1 MTFFVRDSL
10 LNLFLKKPV
19 DKQSPPATFHFI
31 GRNSAS
37 DKNQKTKKERQNTM
51 HLIDEQID
59 RVYSKVSREWHG
71 KAIVMGDLN
80 SDSLSEIMPPIVE
93 GEISVNIDGNAVSLD
108 SKKAIVAD
116 YRFRSD
122 IPQGEQLV
130 PLSIMG
136 KDYRVI
142 ENREVFNA
150 AQNAIENF
158 GLDAE
163 IVTAGT
169 VRRGRSFF
177 MSLQQRKS
185 EEFEIREG
193 DKWEFYLNLA
203 TSHDGTDALVSTICG
218 FRQVCWNTVRASIDS
233 SDVKVKIMHTKNAD
247 MQLDALPEILV
258 AMRNKQTDMIE
269 ALAHLAG
276 IKCDMVRARR
286 IVSGYFSRLQNG
298 NTEFATRTS
307 NNVDGILSTFRTG
320 KGNRGETLYDLV
332 NGVTE
337 FYTHGDGIGKTGSA
351 MTKTFRS
358 EFGSAAEHKERF
370 LNMVRDSN
378 RRESLEELGAR
389 VTLAPALAN

>member
-1 MTFFVRDSL
+1 
-10 LNLFLKKPV
+10 
-19 DKQSPPATFHFI
+19 
-31 GRNSAS
+31 
-37 DKNQKTKKERQNTM
+37 M

-71 KAIVMGDLN
+71 KAIVMGELN

-108 SKKAIVAD
+108 SKKAIVGD

-276 IKCDMVRARR
+276 IKCDIVRARR

-307 NNVDGILSTFRTG
+307 NNVDGILSTFRAG

-370 LNMVRDSN
+370 LNLVRDSN

-389 VTLAPALAN
+389 VTLAPVLAN

>member
-1 MTFFVRDSL
+1 LTSNLPLLFFTLSEAIP
-10 LNLFLKKPV
+10 FP
-19 DKQSPPATFHFI
+19 T
-31 GRNSAS
+31 
-37 DKNQKTKKERQNTM
+37 KTKNHIENKKM
-51 HLIDEQID
+51 HLIDEQVD

-71 KAIVMGDLN
+71 KAIVTGELN
-80 SDSLSEIMPPIVE
+80 ADSLSEIMPPIVE
-93 GEISVNIDGNAVSLD
+93 GEITVQIDGNAVSLD

-122 IPQGEQLV
+122 IPQDEQLV

-276 IKCDMVRARR
+276 IKCDIVRARR

-370 LNMVRDSN
+370 LNLVRDSN

-389 VTLAPALAN
+389 VTLSPVLAN

>member
-1 MTFFVRDSL
+1 MDMIDAT
-10 LNLFLKKPV
+10 V
-19 DKQSPPATFHFI
+19 DK
-31 GRNSAS
+31 
-37 DKNQKTKKERQNTM
+37 
-51 HLIDEQID
+51 
-59 RVYSKVSREWHG
+59 VYSKVSREWHG
-71 KAIVMGDLN
+71 KAIVTPVIN
-80 SDSLSEIMPPIVE
+80 EETINTIMPPIVE
-93 GEISVNIDGNAVSLD
+93 GEIAVNIGGEQVSLEN
-108 SKKAIVAD
+108 KKAIVAD
-116 YRFRSD
+116 YRFRDD

-150 AQNAIENF
+150 VKNAIDNF

-169 VRRGRSFF
+169 VRKGRSFF
-177 MSLQQRKS
+177 ISLQQAQS
-185 EEFEIREG
+185 HEVELREG
-193 DKWEFYLNLA
+193 DRWTFYLNLA

-233 SDVKVKIMHTKNAD
+233 SDVKVKIFHTKNAD

-258 AMRNKQTDMIE
+258 AMRNKQTDMVE

-276 IKCDMVRARR
+276 IKCDIVKARR
-286 IVSGYFSRLQNG
+286 IVNGYFSRLQGG
-298 NTEFATRTS
+298 NTEFATRTA
-307 NNVDGILSTFRTG
+307 NTVDGIVSTFRTG

-337 FYTHGDGIGKTGSA
+337 FYTHGDGVGKTG
-351 MTKTFRS
+351 TGLVKTYRS

-370 LNMVRDSN
+370 LNLVRDSN
-378 RRESLEELGAR
+378 RREAMEELGAR
-389 VTLAPALAN
+389 VMLATALN